1 MCLLLG
7 CFALVHAQEASV
19 NPQGIIMYN
28 IGKWLTSND
37 LDMLTEMGWTYGGN
51 PCSGWTGVE
60 CNSEGYVST
69 M

>member
-1 MCLLLG
+1 
-7 CFALVHAQEASV
+7 
-19 NPQGIIMYN
+19 MYN

-51 PCSGWTGVE
+51 PCWGWTGVE